1 MKSRKL
7 GKHGGRE
14 SWREIEIERETK
26 KNAGD
31 RARKM
36 AARTE
41 KKEAAAAGK
50 EKEPER
56 QWEEE
61 EEETR

>member
-36 AARTE
+36 AGTE
-41 KKEAAAAGK
+41 KKEVAAAGK
-50 EKEPER
+50 EKELER